1 MGGTFSKNVNLT
13 SEVTEVSLSHFD
25 DLHRVVGKGA
35 FGKVRHRSYSSLSV
49 LLIPLCPGPCRPT

>member
-25 DLHRVVGKGA
+25 DLHRMVGKSPYSN
-35 FGKVRHRSYSSLSV
+35 VRRRSNSSLSV
-49 LLIPLCPGPCRPT
+49 LLIPFCPGLCRPT